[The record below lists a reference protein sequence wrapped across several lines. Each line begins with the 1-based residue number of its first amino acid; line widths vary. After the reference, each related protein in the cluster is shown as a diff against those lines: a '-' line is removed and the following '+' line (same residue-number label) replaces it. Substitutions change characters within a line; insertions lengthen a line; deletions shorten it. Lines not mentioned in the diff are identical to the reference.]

1 MGDQKLLTLEAE
13 ECIEESDLIIGAA
26 RMVELFADGK
36 RPQFIEYR
44 PERIRDYLVEHI
56 EHEKCAVLFSGD
68 TGFYSGA
75 KALVKVLEE
84 SGIAVQILPGISSIV
99 YLAARLHTSWEDAAI
114 YSIHGRKQ
122 NFIQAVRENRKT
134 FLILGKDSGA
144 MICEILEYYGLQN
157 LMLYIGNRLSYAE

>member
-56 EHEKCAVLFSGD
+56 EYEKCAVLFSG
-68 TGFYSGA
+68 
-75 KALVKVLEE
+75 E
-84 SGIAVQILPGISSIV
+84 I
-99 YLAARLHTSWEDAAI
+99 
-114 YSIHGRKQ
+114 GR
-122 NFIQAVRENRKT
+122 AHV
-134 FLILGKDSGA
+134 
-144 MICEILEYYGLQN
+144 
-157 LMLYIGNRLSYAE
+157 

>member
-56 EHEKCAVLFSGD
+56 EYEKCAVLFSGD

-84 SGIAVQILPGISSIV
+84 SGIAVQILPESMKILRKPFLSIEI
-99 YLAARLHTSWEDAAI
+99 RQ
-114 YSIHGRKQ
+114 SIRTKRS
-122 NFIQAVRENRKT
+122 A
-134 FLILGKDSGA
+134 
-144 MICEILEYYGLQN
+144 
-157 LMLYIGNRLSYAE
+157 